1 MLAWPTEFLSFIS
14 YHRLRG
20 IQLESVPSGLLM
32 LAHLA
37 GMPLGYVENF
47 GAIHLVSPAAD
58 AVIPWLTPLLAAVSV
73 AVAVVAW
80 RRFRMEERSGGVR
93 TESLVELLLAA
104 LLAFVVT
111 NKVLSPQYLV
121 WLLPFAPLLPLRKA
135 ALALGA
141 VLLTI
146 VIFPYNYAP
155 LVNMRP
161 GMILLLNAR
170 NAMLVALLLWIVL
183 RPAVPA
189 AISTPRAAD
198 GR

>member
-1 MLAWPTEFLSFIS
+1 
-14 YHRLRG
+14 
-20 IQLESVPSGLLM
+20 
-32 LAHLA
+32 
-37 GMPLGYVENF
+37 
-47 GAIHLVSPAAD
+47 
-58 AVIPWLTPLLAAVSV
+58 
-73 AVAVVAW
+73 
-80 RRFRMEERSGGVR
+80 MEERSGGVR